1 MFKSQKVKA
10 FFVALMMLTTAIFSA
25 CGNEKT
31 PEAKDDGKTA
41 EEKPVVIGTMNL
53 VNGDLI
59 AQYEKWYENEL
70 GTKVKVIRFDSG
82 KDVISALAS
91 NSIDIGEAGTSPA
104 ALAISN
110 NLDIKVIFVGDVIG
124 AAETLVAKNDSG
136 ISSVKDLAGKKV
148 ATPFASTAHYSL
160 LNALKL
166 AGMTET
172 DCQLLDLQPDDIF
185 AAWQRG
191 DIDAAYVWYPVLGRL
206 METGKSITNSEELA
220 SKGIVTADLVV
231 ARTPF
236 IEEHPDVVKKFIEI
250 QLKANDMILD
260 DPQKAAKEIA
270 SVLEISEK
278 DAAEQITQFKYL
290 KANDQIEI
298 LEKLM
303 AKTLKDTAD
312 FLVEQKSIK
321 TAPSLEDFNTKVTA
335 EFVKNASAK

>member
-1 MFKSQKVKA
+1 MLA
-10 FFVALMMLTTAIFSA
+10 MTALFSA
-25 CGNEKT
+25 CGGDT
-31 PEAKDDGKTA
+31 SGKDTSKDSENT
-41 EEKPVVIGTMNL
+41 VTIGTMNL

-59 AQYEKWYENEL
+59 AQYEKWYESEL
-70 GTKVKVIRFDSG
+70 GMKAKVIKFDSG
-82 KDVISALAS
+82 KDIISALAS
-91 NSIDIGEAGTSPA
+91 NSIDIAEAGTSPA

-124 AAETLVAKNDSG
+124 EAETLVAKKDSG

-166 AGMTET
+166 EGMTET
-172 DCQLLDLQPDDIF
+172 DVQMLDLQPDDIF

-206 METGKSITNSEELA
+206 MEDGISVTNSAQLA
-220 SKGIVTADLVV
+220 DKGVLTADLVV

-236 IEEHPDVVKKFIEI
+236 AEKNPDVVKKFIAL
-250 QLKANDMILD
+250 QLRANDMILD
-260 DPQKAAKEIA
+260 DSAKATKEIA
-270 SVLEISEK
+270 AILEISEK

-290 KANDQIEI
+290 KADDQKKI
-298 LEKLM
+298 LDESM

-321 TAPSLEDFNTKVTA
+321 TAPTVEEFSARVTS
-335 EFVKNASAK
+335 EYLK

>member
-25 CGNEKT
+25 CGNDKA
-31 PEAKDDGKTA
+31 PEAKDDKTDKG
-41 EEKPVVIGTMNL
+41 KPVVIGTMNL

-236 IEEHPDVVKKFIEI
+236 IEENPDVVKKFIEL

-260 DPQKAAKEIA
+260 EPQKAAKEIA

>member
-1 MFKSQKVKA
+1 MIKSRALKT
-10 FFVALMMLTTAIFSA
+10 FFVAAMMLLTTALFSA
-25 CGNEKT
+25 CGGGNENSSA
-31 PEAKDDGKTA
+31 PKDENETT
-41 EEKPVVIGTMNL
+41 VVIGTMNL

-70 GTKVKVIRFDSG
+70 GVKVKLIRFDSG
-82 KDVISALAS
+82 KDIISALAS

-166 AGMTET
+166 EGMTEA

-220 SKGIVTADLVV
+220 AKGIVTADLVV

-236 IEEHPDVVKKFIEI
+236 AEEHPDIVKKFVEL
-250 QLKANDMILD
+250 QLRANDMILEN
-260 DPQKAAKEIA
+260 PQNAAKEIS
-270 SVLEISEK
+270 SVLEIKES

-290 KANDQIEI
+290 RAAEQIDM
-298 LEKLM
+298 LENSM

-321 TAPSLEDFNTKVTA
+321 TAPSLEDFNSKVTA
-335 EFVKNASAK
+335 EFVKNSSAK

>member
-10 FFVALMMLTTAIFSA
+10 FFIALMMLTTTLFSA
-25 CGNEKT
+25 CGNDKP
-31 PEAKDDGKTA
+31 PEAKDGKTD

-70 GTKVKVIRFDSG
+70 GMKVKVIRFDSG

-166 AGMTET
+166 EGMTET
-172 DCQLLDLQPDDIF
+172 ECQLLDLQPDDIF

-236 IEEHPDVVKKFIEI
+236 IEEHPDVVKKFIEL

-260 DPQKAAKEIA
+260 EPQKAAKEIA
-270 SVLEISEK
+270 SVLEISEQ
-278 DAAEQITQFKYL
+278 DAAEQITEFKYL

-303 AKTLKDTAD
+303 AQTLKNTAD

-321 TAPSLEDFNTKVTA
+321 VAPSLEDFNTKVTA
-335 EFVKNASAK
+335 EFVKSASTK